1 MARGRDAMDRTGL
14 EREGRLGRTA
24 KYSFHGDERNNI
36 EMESGFYFMGP
47 RGDKKKGG
55 NLSPYAASTT
65 VNTLILVSYN

>member
-36 EMESGFYFMGP
+36 EMESGFYFMGLG
-47 RGDKKKGG
+47 GDKKKGREFKPIRRKHY
-55 NLSPYAASTT
+55 SKH
-65 VNTLILVSYN
+65 VNISQL

>member
-47 RGDKKKGG
+47 RGDKKKGREFKPIRRKHH
-55 NLSPYAASTT
+55 SKH
-65 VNTLILVSYN
+65 VNISQL